1 MFRETAE
8 KRERHYKIRV
18 GRQYLNIW
26 GRIGGTTFH
35 RKYFYSQR
43 YKNEKILRGIKLY
56 SNLKYMD
63 NIILPLI
70 APEYK

>member
-1 MFRETAE
+1 MYRETAE

-43 YKNEKILRGIKLY
+43 DISMR
-56 SNLKYMD
+56 KY
-63 NIILPLI
+63 
-70 APEYK
+70 